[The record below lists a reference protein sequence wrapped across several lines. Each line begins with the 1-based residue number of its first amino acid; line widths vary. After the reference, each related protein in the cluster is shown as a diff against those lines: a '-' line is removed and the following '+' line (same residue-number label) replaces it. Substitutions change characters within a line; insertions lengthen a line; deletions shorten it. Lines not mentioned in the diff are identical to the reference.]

1 MSATVGKPVR
11 VMDLKGEYT
20 ATAISVGSDGCLLV
34 QCEDG
39 QTKKILGDEVSVR
52 GIYGYI

>member
-20 ATAISVGSDGCLLV
+20 ATAVSVGSDGCLLV